1 VQQAIEKSRPDAVIH
16 LAGNKN
22 VKFCEA
28 NPEIAFAINALGVG
42 NVARSSQSVGAHFVY
57 LSTDLVFDCSRGN
70 YDEAS
75 RTEPSSVYGK
85 TKLAGEQ
92 FARQEH
98 EAAAIC
104 RSGGIYGRHSPLLK
118 WAADEL
124 RAGRQLSCLT
134 NVKNTPTFVDNL
146 AEMIEVI
153 LQRRLA
159 GTFHTAGATVANRFD
174 FFKAFAE
181 AFELD
186 ASLLKPV
193 ESETMMKE
201 LFLFP
206 NACLDCEKTTS
217 LLGVRGLPLQDGM
230 KALRSGVG
238 RPEAVSS

>member
-1 VQQAIEKSRPDAVIH
+1 
-16 LAGNKN
+16 
-22 VKFCEA
+22 
-28 NPEIAFAINALGVG
+28 
-42 NVARSSQSVGAHFVY
+42 GAHFVY
-57 LSTDLVFDCSRGN
+57 LSTDLVFDCLRGN

-92 FARQEH
+92 FAREEH
-98 EAAAIC
+98 ETAAIC

-124 RAGRQLSCLT
+124 RAGRELSCLT

-153 LQRRLA
+153 LRRRLA

-181 AFELD
+181 AFDLEI
-186 ASLLKPV
+186 SLVKPI
-193 ESETMMKE
+193 ESETMMQE

-206 NACLDCEKTTS
+206 NA
-217 LLGVRGLPLQDGM
+217 
-230 KALRSGVG
+230 
-238 RPEAVSS
+238 